1 MNTDLIFCIIFHA
14 FNIGIAFVTLLQ
26 AFQNVNT
33 TYIYSLFDD
42 NSKLYS
48 SSLHM
53 IKRSGIQTLSQCISA
68 DSSALLLYRD
78 AFKHNSLAHPGTK
91 LLKWY

>member
-1 MNTDLIFCIIFHA
+1 MNTDLIFRIIFHA
-14 FNIGIAFVTLLQ
+14 FNIGISFVTPFQ
-26 AFQNVNT
+26 ASRSVNT

-53 IKRSGIQTLSQCISA
+53 IKRSGIQTLSQCTSA
-68 DSSALLLYRD
+68 DSSALLPYRD
-78 AFKHNSLAHPGTK
+78 AFKCNSPAHPDTK